1 MEREDHSQLELF
13 SQEGSESQVRV
24 PAGHSSFLR
33 RIRAYEK
40 SILMIICF
48 VITAII
54 SFSLGVEKGRKLA
67 SVDSFS
73 ERASLPVQK
82 QQTTVI
88 EENNQDSAADKKPLL
103 YGDTATIVKKEQVG
117 FKGRSSGYTIQLASY
132 KTMAYAQKEGE
143 FLKKKGLLPV
153 FLTKGNYTVL
163 CIGNFSSRDA
173 AGSLLSELK
182 KQKRYSGCLIRR
194 L

>member
-1 MEREDHSQLELF
+1 MKREDHSQLELF

-24 PAGHSSFLR
+24 PAGHSFFLR

-40 SILMIICF
+40 SILMIISF

-54 SFSLGVEKGRKLA
+54 SFSLGVEKGRKL
-67 SVDSFS
+67 
-73 ERASLPVQK
+73 VQK

-117 FKGRSSGYTIQLASY
+117 LKGRSSGYTIQLASY
-132 KTMAYAQKEGE
+132 KTMTYAQKEGE

-153 FLTKGNYTVL
+153 FLSKGNYTVL

-173 AGSLLSELK
+173 AESLLSELK